1 MTTNPKCLLKGEF
14 ARFQTSSILF
24 SFIWFVKRRRN
35 YLELNPKGRYQSSEK
50 EKENLCVLFTY
61 SLKWAREIRTFHVA
75 IVQRRLRNVQKRVM
89 HVKICCF
96 ANINLFFLPF
106 SLPSPLL
113 KLSIVLIPKFCYH
126 GNVTSHFSLLESIL
140 EMVPQGKTGL
150 SVTTGK
156 GQTTWMNFISTKNT
170 TFSCPLPVSFKLPD
184 FFFKNISLVHQ
195 FVSSDNTQ
203 NTSLN

>member
-61 SLKWAREIRTFHVA
+61 SLKWAREIRKFHVA
-75 IVQRRLRNVQKRVM
+75 IVQRRLRNVQKEWCTWKFV
-89 HVKICCF
+89 VLLISTYFFAVFVALAVAKALYCFDPKI
-96 ANINLFFLPF
+96 LLPWQRDVT
-106 SLPSPLL
+106 LL
-113 KLSIVLIPKFCYH
+113 LSIRVHLRDGP
-126 GNVTSHFSLLESIL
+126 
-140 EMVPQGKTGL
+140 TGEDRT
-150 SVTTGK
+150 VC
-156 GQTTWMNFISTKNT
+156 NNRERADHVNEFYF